1 MTSSDQI
8 SSIRAHL
15 WPAMS
20 ASAFVHLWHLGENE
34 AWVSRTLTPQIVQ
47 DPHTPQI
54 GRGGSSPEEVPRH
67 RAAGAAGRRGHWARH
82 LPHRERAGPSRCRS
96 RGGSCPTAPRR
107 GTAAAVP
114 VCSRCPAHTA
124 ACRPPG
130 GVTFHVRNPRLP
142 PLQTQSATQHL
153 WSLHTLQSPCMT

>member
-47 DPHTPQI
+47 DPHTPRI
-54 GRGGSSPEEVPRH
+54 GRG
-67 RAAGAAGRRGHWARH
+67 ALRRRKYPGTEQR
-82 LPHRERAGPSRCRS
+82 GP
-96 RGGSCPTAPRR
+96 RGGGATGRDTCLTESVQGLHDAVVEAVRVQPPLGVVLQQQCLCARGVRPTPLLADPQGVSLSTFETPGCHLFKPSQPPNTSGHFIR
-107 GTAAAVP
+107 
-114 VCSRCPAHTA
+114 CSRHA
-124 ACRPPG
+124 
-130 GVTFHVRNPRLP
+130 
-142 PLQTQSATQHL
+142 
-153 WSLHTLQSPCMT
+153 